1 MTSDN
6 GVGETGTTL
15 LLKVLLKQRHLQVYS
30 AFVREYN
37 KVAAKIDRELTNT
50 GPSKAQFYRWLSGEL
65 TKLPYS
71 HHCRVLEAMFPDWG
85 VEQLFQPYRGSLN
98 VVPKPGTPVPAPA
111 SPPITSTPA
120 RQPSTSD
127 VVNHELDLSG
137 DWWCAWQTSKD
148 DVPRIDTHTLRVN
161 QQGEQLHLD
170 ADRAPA
176 DGSYRWHGELR
187 IWDNEALLGWYRSTE
202 GAVRS
207 KGTMY
212 LALHP
217 HGEHA
222 WGRWTGMSYDGLVVT
237 GWGVIART
245 EDLAHKVVQQLV
257 DTGKP

>member
-1 MTSDN
+1 VTSDN
-6 GVGETGTTL
+6 EVNETGPTP
-15 LLKVLLKQRHLQVYS
+15 LLKGLLRQRHLQVYS
-30 AFVREYN
+30 AFAREYN

-85 VEQLFQPYRGSLN
+85 VEQLFQPYSGSLDF
-98 VVPKPGTPVPAPA
+98 VPKPGNAVPAPV
-111 SPPITSTPA
+111 TSTPI
-120 RQPSTSD
+120 RQASPSDAVT
-127 VVNHELDLSG
+127 HELDLSG

-148 DVPRIDTHTLRVN
+148 DVPRIDIHTLTVH
-161 QQGEQLHLD
+161 QQGDQLQLE

-176 DGSYRWHGELR
+176 EGSYSWQGELH
-187 IWDNEALLGWYRSTE
+187 IWDNEALMGWYRSTE

-222 WGRWTGMSYDGLVVT
+222 WGRWTGMSYDGVVVT

-245 EDLAHKVVQQLV
+245 DELAHKVVQDLV
-257 DTGKP
+257 DAGKP

>member
-1 MTSDN
+1 VTSDN
-6 GVGETGTTL
+6 EVKETGPTL
-15 LLKVLLKQRHLQVYS
+15 LLKVLLKQRHLQAHS

-85 VEQLFQPYRGSLN
+85 VEQLFQPYSGSID
-98 VVPKPGTPVPAPA
+98 VVPKPGATVPAP
-111 SPPITSTPA
+111 TPA
-120 RQPSTSD
+120 PATTTSAQQANTRD
-127 VVNHELDLSG
+127 AVAHELDLSG
-137 DWWCAWQTSKD
+137 DWWCAWQTSKN
-148 DVPRIDTHTLRVN
+148 DVPRVDVHTLTIHQR
-161 QQGEQLHLD
+161 GDRLQLN

-176 DGSYRWHGELR
+176 EGSYSWQGELR

-245 EDLAHKVVQQLV
+245 EQLAHKVVQDLV

>member
-6 GVGETGTTL
+6 EVNETGTTL
-15 LLKVLLKQRHLQVYS
+15 LLKVLLKQRHLQVHS

-37 KVAAKIDRELTNT
+37 KVAAKIDRELAHT

-71 HHCRVLEAMFPDWG
+71 DHCRVLEAMFPDWG
-85 VEQLFQPYRGSLN
+85 VEQLFQPYSGSIN
-98 VVPKPGTPVPAPA
+98 VVPRPGTAVPAP
-111 SPPITSTPA
+111 TPA
-120 RQPSTSD
+120 PATPAGRASATD
-127 VVNHELDLSG
+127 VVSHELDLSG

-148 DVPRIDTHTLRVN
+148 DVPRIDVHTLTVQ
-161 QQGEQLHLD
+161 QQGDRLQLD
-170 ADRAPA
+170 ADTAPA
-176 DGSYRWHGELR
+176 EGSYSWQGELR
-187 IWDNEALLGWYRSTE
+187 IWDNEALMGWYRSTE
-202 GAVRS
+202 GAGRS

-237 GWGVIART
+237 GWGVLART
-245 EDLAHKVVQQLV
+245 EALAHKVVKDLV
-257 DTGKP
+257 DDGKP